1 MQTNYIKEIQSLRG
15 ISILLVFLFHLNQDY
30 FPYGY
35 LGVDV
40 FFVIS
45 GFVITKIIYENLL
58 ERKFNLKIFYVSRF
72 LRLFPSLFFMVVI
85 VCFVIFLTFQLHPK
99 PEYLIN
105 TGLSSLAGLSNYYL
119 IFIKR

>member
-1 MQTNYIKEIQSLRG
+1 VQTNYIKEIQSLRG

-45 GFVITKIIYENLL
+45 GFVITKIIYKNLL
-58 ERKFNLKIFYVSRF
+58 ERKFN
-72 LRLFPSLFFMVVI
+72 
-85 VCFVIFLTFQLHPK
+85 QLNN
-99 PEYLIN
+99 II
-105 TGLSSLAGLSNYYL
+105 GLNN
-119 IFIKR
+119 

>member
-30 FPYGY
+30 FPLGY

-45 GFVITKIIYENLL
+45 GFVITKIIYKNLL
-58 ERKFNLKIFYVSRF
+58 ERKFN
-72 LRLFPSLFFMVVI
+72 
-85 VCFVIFLTFQLHPK
+85 QLNN
-99 PEYLIN
+99 II
-105 TGLSSLAGLSNYYL
+105 GLNN
-119 IFIKR
+119 